1 MPYWGWIL
9 FIVGLSILAWAIFAF
24 SIHVMHRQVPARQ
37 AAQGDPGDITAP
49 LPTEVAKEQDLIE
62 SGDAMTAREIE
73 EERERAGGLRARDR
87 IATYEIAFPSQTG
100 WPTEVVDDLPMAEA
114 GQVLFHR
121 GSFWR
126 VDAIEPSQ
134 SRRAKGRLRVSLTTD
149 EPKPTA
155 A

>member
-9 FIVGLSILAWAIFAF
+9 FIVGLSILAYALILF

-37 AAQGDPGDITAP
+37 VAQGDATDISAP
-49 LPTEVAKEQDLIE
+49 LAKDLAKQQDSIE

-73 EERERAGGLRARDR
+73 REHERGGTLRASDR
-87 IATYEIAFPSQTG
+87 VVTYEIAFSGATG
-100 WPTEVVDDLPMAEA
+100 RPAEVVEALPTAEV
-114 GQVLFHR
+114 GEILFHR

-134 SRRAKGRLRVSLTTD
+134 SRKAAGRLHVSPASD
-149 EPKPTA
+149 APRPTA